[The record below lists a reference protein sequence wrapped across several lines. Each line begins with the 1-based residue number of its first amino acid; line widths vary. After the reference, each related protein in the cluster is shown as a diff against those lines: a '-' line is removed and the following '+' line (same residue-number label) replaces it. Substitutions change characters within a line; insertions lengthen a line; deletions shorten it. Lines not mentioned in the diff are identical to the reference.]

1 MTKLLLSVKDVQAI
15 TGLSRSTLSK
25 LRETGKFPAHVDLG
39 VRAVRWH
46 RKDVETWLA
55 ERPPAQ

>member
-1 MTKLLLSVKDVQAI
+1 MEQQLLSVKDVQAL

-25 LRETGKFPAHVDLG
+25 LRESGRFPASVDLG

-55 ERPPAQ
+55 ELAAR